1 MAEQLLENNGSSIGD
16 YVDAAAVPELKLISE
31 YANNNTFSKSVS
43 FNAGEGGTGITYKV
57 FQRNDIDWNMVRTTG
72 VKRGKI

>member
-1 MAEQLLENNGSSIGD
+1 M
-16 YVDAAAVPELKLISE
+16 PELKLISE